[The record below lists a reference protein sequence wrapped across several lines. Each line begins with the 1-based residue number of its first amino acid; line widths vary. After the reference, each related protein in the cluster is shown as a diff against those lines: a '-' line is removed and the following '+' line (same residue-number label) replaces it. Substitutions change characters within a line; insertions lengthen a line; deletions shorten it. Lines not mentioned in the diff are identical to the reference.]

1 MTTLADV
8 AELVRAPAALSVPGD
23 VVAGAAAAGALSPR
37 TPALAGASVL
47 LYWAGMAANDWA
59 DRQLDAVERPERPIP
74 SGRVTPAAALGL
86 AAGLTA
92 AGVGL
97 AAAVGGRR
105 AAALAVPLAASIW
118 GYDLLAKNTAA
129 GPAVM
134 AACRG
139 LDVLLGASGGN
150 LARALPSA
158 ATVAAHT
165 WTVTTLS
172 RREVSGADAALPMR
186 TLVGTALVAASAAVA
201 VPGARRA
208 DVPGAF
214 RADVPGAR
222 RADVPGARR
231 ADVPGGRCADVSAA
245 EAGGADERAVVS
257 ADRGRSRSA
266 GIAAALPVLLA
277 GWYAA
282 RYGAAQAQVVR
293 DPSAGKVRAAVG
305 AGITGLPALQGALT
319 ARGGAGLLGLAVAAA
334 APLGRRL
341 ARKVSPT

>member
-1 MTTLADV
+1 MTTLADL

-23 VVAGAAAAGALSPR
+23 VVAGAAAAGALGPR

-59 DRQLDAVERPERPIP
+59 DRRLDAEERPERPIP
-74 SGRVTPAAALGL
+74 SGRVTPAAAVGL

-105 AAALAVPLAASIW
+105 AAALAVPLAATIW

-139 LDVLLGASGGN
+139 LDVLLGASGGRVT
-150 LARALPSA
+150 RALPA
-158 ATVAAHT
+158 AVTVAAHT
-165 WTVTTLS
+165 WTVTALS
-172 RREVSGADAALPMR
+172 RREVTGADATLPMR
-186 TLVGTALVAASAAVA
+186 TLAGTAVVAASAAVA
-201 VPGARRA
+201 VPGARRTTA
-208 DVPGAF
+208 RGDDPAGVRPERT
-214 RADVPGAR
+214 RAAGV
-222 RADVPGARR
+222 
-231 ADVPGGRCADVSAA
+231 AA
-245 EAGGADERAVVS
+245 VLPAV
-257 ADRGRSRSA
+257 
-266 GIAAALPVLLA
+266 LA

-282 RYGAAQAQVVR
+282 RYGAAQVEVVR
-293 DPSAGKVRAAVG
+293 DPSAGRVRAAVG

>member
-1 MTTLADV
+1 MTTLADL

-59 DRQLDAVERPERPIP
+59 DRELDAIERPERPIP
-74 SGRVTPAAALGL
+74 SGRVTPTAALGL

-139 LDVLLGASGGN
+139 LDVLLGASGGR
-150 LARALPSA
+150 LWRALPSA

-172 RREVSGADAALPMR
+172 RREVTGTDAALPMR
-186 TLVGTALVAASAAVA
+186 TLAGTAVVAASAAIA
-201 VPGARRA
+201 VPGTRRA
-208 DVPGAF
+208 
-214 RADVPGAR
+214 
-222 RADVPGARR
+222 
-231 ADVPGGRCADVSAA
+231 AA
-245 EAGGADERAVVS
+245 PAV
-257 ADRGRSRSA
+257 
-266 GIAAALPVLLA
+266 ALPAVLA

>member
-1 MTTLADV
+1 MTTLADL

-23 VVAGAAAAGALSPR
+23 VIAGAAAAGALSPR

-47 LYWAGMAANDWA
+47 LYWAGMAANDWS
-59 DRQLDAVERPERPIP
+59 DRRLDAVERPERPVP
-74 SGRVTPAAALGL
+74 SGRVTPAVAVGL

-105 AAALAVPLAASIW
+105 AVALAVPLAATIW

-139 LDVLLGASGGN
+139 LDVLLGASGGRVT
-150 LARALPSA
+150 RALPAA

-165 WTVTTLS
+165 WTVTALS
-172 RREVSGADAALPMR
+172 RREVSGADATLPMR
-186 TLVGTALVAASAAVA
+186 TLAGTAVVAASAAVA
-201 VPGARRA
+201 VPRARPAPAREADQTGARPGRA
-208 DVPGAF
+208 
-214 RADVPGAR
+214 R
-222 RADVPGARR
+222 
-231 ADVPGGRCADVSAA
+231 
-245 EAGGADERAVVS
+245 
-257 ADRGRSRSA
+257 
-266 GIAAALPVLLA
+266 AAAGVAAVLPAVLA

-282 RYGAAQAQVVR
+282 RYGAAQVEVVR
-293 DPSAGKVRAAVG
+293 DPSAGRVRAAVG

>member
-1 MTTLADV
+1 MTTLADL

-23 VVAGAAAAGALSPR
+23 VIAGAAAAGALSPR

-59 DRQLDAVERPERPIP
+59 DRGLDAVERPERPIP
-74 SGRVTPAAALGL
+74 SGRVTPAAAVGL

-105 AAALAVPLAASIW
+105 AVALAVPLAATIW
-118 GYDLLAKNTAA
+118 GYDLLAKNTSA

-139 LDVLLGASGGN
+139 LDVLLGASGGRVT
-150 LARALPSA
+150 RALPAA

-165 WTVTTLS
+165 WTVTALS
-172 RREVSGADAALPMR
+172 RREVTGADAKLPMR
-186 TLVGTALVAASAAVA
+186 TLAGTALVAASAAVA
-201 VPGARRA
+201 APRR
-208 DVPGAF
+208 V
-214 RADVPGAR
+214 
-222 RADVPGARR
+222 
-231 ADVPGGRCADVSAA
+231 
-245 EAGGADERAVVS
+245 AV
-257 ADRGRSRSA
+257 
-266 GIAAALPVLLA
+266 LPAVLA

-282 RYGAAQAQVVR
+282 RYGAAQAEVVR
-293 DPSAGKVRAAVG
+293 DPSAGRVRAAVG

-319 ARGGAGLLGLAVAAA
+319 ARGGAGLLGVAVAAA

>member
-1 MTTLADV
+1 MTTLADL

-59 DRQLDAVERPERPIP
+59 DRRLDAVERPERPIP
-74 SGRVTPAAALGL
+74 SGRVTPAAAVGL

-105 AAALAVPLAASIW
+105 AAALAVPLAATIW

-139 LDVLLGASGGN
+139 LDVLLGASGGRVT
-150 LARALPSA
+150 RALPAA

-165 WTVTTLS
+165 WTVTALS
-172 RREVSGADAALPMR
+172 RREVTGADAALPMR
-186 TLVGTALVAASAAVA
+186 TLAGTALVAASAAVA
-201 VPGARRA
+201 GPGIRRA
-208 DVPGAF
+208 AT
-214 RADVPGAR
+214 RT
-222 RADVPGARR
+222 
-231 ADVPGGRCADVSAA
+231 
-245 EAGGADERAVVS
+245 
-257 ADRGRSRSA
+257 ADRARTPDQDRTADQAGLRASRTGLP
-266 GIAAALPVLLA
+266 GIAAVLPAVLA

-282 RYGAAQAQVVR
+282 RYGAAQVEVVR

>member
-1 MTTLADV
+1 MTTLADL

-23 VVAGAAAAGALSPR
+23 VVAGAAAAGALGPR

-59 DRQLDAVERPERPIP
+59 DRGLDAEERPERPIP
-74 SGRVTPAAALGL
+74 SGRVTPAAAVGL

-105 AAALAVPLAASIW
+105 AAALAVPLAATIW

-139 LDVLLGASGGN
+139 LDVLLGASGGR
-150 LARALPSA
+150 LTRALPAA

-165 WTVTTLS
+165 WTVTALS
-172 RREVSGADAALPMR
+172 RREVSGAEATLPMR
-186 TLVGTALVAASAAVA
+186 TLAGTAVVAASAAVPA
-201 VPGARRA
+201 TRRA
-208 DVPGAF
+208 IT
-214 RADVPGAR
+214 R
-222 RADVPGARR
+222 RPDDP
-231 ADVPGGRCADVSAA
+231 SAA
-245 EAGGADERAVVS
+245 RPE
-257 ADRGRSRSA
+257 RSRAA
-266 GIAAALPVLLA
+266 GVAAVLPAVLA

-282 RYGAAQAQVVR
+282 RYGAAQVEVVR
-293 DPSAGKVRAAVG
+293 DPSAGRVRAAVG

-319 ARGGAGLLGLAVAAA
+319 ARGGAGLLGLVVAAA

>member
-23 VVAGAAAAGALSPR
+23 VVAGAAAAGVLGPR

-59 DRQLDAVERPERPIP
+59 DRRLDAVERPERPIP
-74 SGRVTPAAALGL
+74 SGRVTPTVAVGL

-105 AAALAVPLAASIW
+105 AAALAVPLAATIW

-139 LDVLLGASGGN
+139 LDVLLGASGGR
-150 LARALPSA
+150 LTRALPAA

-165 WTVTTLS
+165 WTVTALS
-172 RREVSGADAALPMR
+172 RREVTGADRALPMR
-186 TLVGTALVAASAAVA
+186 TLAGTALVAASAAVA
-201 VPGARRA
+201 APGTRRA
-208 DVPGAF
+208 PTGRTDRAGVSG
-214 RADVPGAR
+214 RADATPHAETTDRAGAVDET
-222 RADVPGARR
+222 AVHGA
-231 ADVPGGRCADVSAA
+231 
-245 EAGGADERAVVS
+245 
-257 ADRGRSRSA
+257 RSRSA
-266 GIAAALPVLLA
+266 GLTAVLPAVLA

-282 RYGAAQAQVVR
+282 RYGAAQAEVVR
-293 DPSAGKVRAAVG
+293 DPSAGQVRAAVG

-319 ARGGAGLLGLAVAAA
+319 ARGGAGLLGVAVAAA

-341 ARKVSPT
+341 ARKMSPT

>member
-1 MTTLADV
+1 MTTLADL

-23 VVAGAAAAGALSPR
+23 VIAGAAAAGALSPR

-59 DRQLDAVERPERPIP
+59 DRRLDAEERPERPIP
-74 SGRVTPAAALGL
+74 SGRVTPAAAVGL

-105 AAALAVPLAASIW
+105 AVALAVPLAATIW

-139 LDVLLGASGGN
+139 LDVLLGASGGRMT
-150 LARALPSA
+150 RALPAA

-165 WTVTTLS
+165 WTVTALS
-172 RREVSGADAALPMR
+172 RREVSGADATLPMR
-186 TLVGTALVAASAAVA
+186 TLAGTALVAASAAVA

-208 DVPGAF
+208 
-214 RADVPGAR
+214 
-222 RADVPGARR
+222 
-231 ADVPGGRCADVSAA
+231 
-245 EAGGADERAVVS
+245 
-257 ADRGRSRSA
+257 ADRAGATDRAGTVDAAGVRAGRSRSA
-266 GIAAALPVLLA
+266 TIAAALPAVLA

-282 RYGAAQAQVVR
+282 RYGAAQAEVVR
-293 DPSAGKVRAAVG
+293 DPSAGRVRAAVG

-319 ARGGAGLLGLAVAAA
+319 ARGGAGLLGVAVAAA

>member
-1 MTTLADV
+1 MTTLADL

-23 VVAGAAAAGALSPR
+23 VIAGAAAAGALSPR

-59 DRQLDAVERPERPIP
+59 DRGLDAVERPERPIP
-74 SGRVTPAAALGL
+74 SGRVTPAAAVGL

-105 AAALAVPLAASIW
+105 AAALAVPLAATIW

-139 LDVLLGASGGN
+139 LDVLLGASGGRVT
-150 LARALPSA
+150 RALPAA

-165 WTVTTLS
+165 WTVTALS
-172 RREVSGADAALPMR
+172 RREVTGADATLPMR
-186 TLVGTALVAASAAVA
+186 TLAGTALVAASAAVA
-201 VPGARRA
+201 VPGARRSLEREP
-208 DVPGAF
+208 PGPPTGPD
-214 RADVPGAR
+214 RRRR
-222 RADVPGARR
+222 RARGSQPVGH
-231 ADVPGGRCADVSAA
+231 
-245 EAGGADERAVVS
+245 
-257 ADRGRSRSA
+257 DRGV
-266 GIAAALPVLLA
+266 LPAVLA

-282 RYGAAQAQVVR
+282 RYGAAQAEVVR
-293 DPSAGKVRAAVG
+293 DPSAGRVRAAVG

-319 ARGGAGLLGLAVAAA
+319 ARGGAGLLGVAVAAA

>member
-1 MTTLADV
+1 MTTLADL

-47 LYWAGMAANDWA
+47 LYWAGMAANDWS
-59 DRQLDAVERPERPIP
+59 DRRLDAVERPERPIP
-74 SGRVTPAAALGL
+74 SGRVTPNAALGL

-139 LDVLLGASGGN
+139 LDVLLGASGGR

-165 WTVTTLS
+165 WTVTALS
-172 RREVSGADAALPMR
+172 RREVSGADTALPMR
-186 TLVGTALVAASAAVA
+186 TLAGTAVVAASAAVA
-201 VPGARRA
+201 VPRR
-208 DVPGAF
+208 
-214 RADVPGAR
+214 
-222 RADVPGARR
+222 
-231 ADVPGGRCADVSAA
+231 
-245 EAGGADERAVVS
+245 
-257 ADRGRSRSA
+257 A
-266 GIAAALPVLLA
+266 GIAAALPAVLA

-282 RYGAAQAQVVR
+282 RYGAAQVQVVR

>member
-1 MTTLADV
+1 MTTLADL

-23 VVAGAAAAGALSPR
+23 VVAGAAAAGALSRR

-59 DRQLDAVERPERPIP
+59 DRRLDAVERPERPIP
-74 SGRVTPAAALGL
+74 SGRVAPAAAVGL

-105 AAALAVPLAASIW
+105 AAALAVPLAATIW

-139 LDVLLGASGGN
+139 LDVLLGASGGR
-150 LARALPSA
+150 LTRALPAA

-165 WTVTTLS
+165 WTVTALS
-172 RREVSGADAALPMR
+172 RREVTGADAALPLR
-186 TLVGTALVAASAAVA
+186 TLAGTALVAASAAVA
-201 VPGARRA
+201 APGAA
-208 DVPGAF
+208 
-214 RADVPGAR
+214 AR
-222 RADVPGARR
+222 STGPIPTD
-231 ADVPGGRCADVSAA
+231 
-245 EAGGADERAVVS
+245 
-257 ADRGRSRSA
+257 GRSGA
-266 GIAAALPVLLA
+266 GDRPARPGVGLAAALPAVLA
-277 GWYAA
+277 AWYAA

-293 DPSAGKVRAAVG
+293 DPSAGRVRAAVG

>member
-59 DRQLDAVERPERPIP
+59 DRELDAVERPERPIP

-172 RREVSGADAALPMR
+172 RREVTGADAALPMR

-208 DVPGAF
+208 AVPGAHRSDVPGAE
-214 RADVPGAR
+214 
-222 RADVPGARR
+222 
-231 ADVPGGRCADVSAA
+231 VSAT
-245 EAGGADERAVVS
+245 EAGGADERVVG
-257 ADRGRSRSA
+257 AGRSRSA
-266 GIAAALPVLLA
+266 AVAAALPALLA